1 MMANSNQELGKNAAS
16 FEQHLIAGLQVAER
30 EITDYHPMLVRHIED
45 KSKIGFALLQEPDD
59 PDSICICFED
69 ALHFDP
75 SFNEVSMP
83 ITEDQPASLL
93 ATLILA
99 ALLTDQI
106 VRPPKC
112 THCWEDECDKVSDDY
127 CEYEEKKKL
136 LEEEND

>member
-16 FEQHLIAGLQVAER
+16 FEQHLSAGLQVAER

-83 ITEDQPASLL
+83 ITEAQPASLL

-99 ALLTDQI
+99 ALLTGEAI
-106 VRPPKC
+106 APPKC
-112 THCWEDECDKVSDDY
+112 PHC
-127 CEYEEKKKL
+127 
-136 LEEEND
+136 EEEDD

>member
-1 MMANSNQELGKNAAS
+1 MMANSNQKLGKNAAS
-16 FEQHLIAGLQVAER
+16 FEQHLSAGLQVAER
-30 EITDYHPMLVRHIED
+30 EITDYHPMLVSHIED

-99 ALLTDQI
+99 ALLTGEAI
-106 VRPPKC
+106 ATPKC
-112 THCWEDECDKVSDDY
+112 PHC
-127 CEYEEKKKL
+127 
-136 LEEEND
+136 EEEDD